1 MSNSGNSSSLVK
13 YSNPFLIY
21 QGTNAS
27 VKLPTLNLDDFIPIK
42 KSQFNRK
49 TQIFEWISDLET
61 TNNIEEVLNT
71 IINSRVT
78 AESEKIWLQTPVS
91 FPATNIE
98 VIKLKANLDK
108 YLIENGAKEY
118 GVCNVREEL
127 YFQCF
132 DEIIRQ
138 VIINYKKRGLLLF
151 CVKEHFKSTI
161 ESFKAHFLD
170 STAFGIKKEIRGDRL
185 KSDLASEISNLED
198 ECAKLELE
206 VENLSNR
213 IVARKQNHADK
224 KKVL

>member
-1 MSNSGNSSSLVK
+1 MSSNGKSSLVK

-21 QGTNAS
+21 QGTGANA
-27 VKLPTLNLDDFIPIK
+27 KLPLLNLDDFIPIK
-42 KSQFNRK
+42 KSEFNRI
-49 TQIFEWISDLET
+49 TQIYEWISDLET

-78 AESEKIWLQTPVS
+78 TEPEKIWLQTPVS

-98 VIKLKANLDK
+98 VIKLKANLDRA
-108 YLIENGAKEY
+108 LVENGAKLF
-118 GVCNVREEL
+118 GICHVREEL

-138 VIINYKKRGLLLF
+138 VIINYKRRGLLLF

-161 ESFKAHFLD
+161 ESFKALFLD
-170 STAFGIKKEIRGDRL
+170 NTAFGIKKEIRGDRL
-185 KSDLASEISNLED
+185 KSELRSDISNLEE

-206 VENLSNR
+206 VENLSNK
-213 IVARKQNHADK
+213 IVAKKQNHEEK
-224 KKVL
+224 IKVI